1 MTIDEK
7 SAECIQG
14 FLKLP
19 HFSSRGVDALYQEL
33 KKE

>member
-7 SAECIQG
+7 SAECIQS

-19 HFSSRGVDALYQEL
+19 HVSSHGVDALYQEL

>member
-7 SAECIQG
+7 STECILG

-19 HFSSRGVDALYQEL
+19 HLSCRRVDALYQEL